1 MGTRAGLRD
10 SRYSRTA
17 NTVHGTGEEKN
28 TERQILGGTWYYSL
42 TPALAGCSK
51 RPKFGLLTVAGCRM
65 GGLGIGWLR
74 GVRGL
79 GGSAEKETVGDLE
92 TAKENVLGRRRRRY
106 FLHPCFSSHC
116 GHIIFQ
122 IIVFHP
128 AQSATW
134 LLNLTHL
141 DLCICHG
148 LGPLP
153 SGLGQEWT
161 LIIVAAS
168 SRDSIL
174 LAIPSLFWFVSLCAV
189 FFLLLL
195 VEGWQPVLGRGMS
208 WQTSSQLQ
216 PAIWITCRCCCR
228 RWQRWW
234 WWLWWRSC

>member
-1 MGTRAGLRD
+1 MYKNLRSKCFIKDLWCSPKILTRCIAKQLYGEKKRREYNCRKSVGTRAGLRD

-17 NTVHGTGEEKN
+17 NTVHGAGGKGTQSGKFLEVLLALFTDTSTGRVEQTSKVWTSNCCWVED
-28 TERQILGGTWYYSL
+28 GGSWHW
-42 TPALAGCSK
+42 LAEG
-51 RPKFGLLTVAGCRM
+51 R
-65 GGLGIGWLR
+65 
-74 GVRGL
+74 RGL

-153 SGLGQEWT
+153 SGLGQE
-161 LIIVAAS
+161 
-168 SRDSIL
+168 
-174 LAIPSLFWFVSLCAV
+174 
-189 FFLLLL
+189 
-195 VEGWQPVLGRGMS
+195 
-208 WQTSSQLQ
+208 
-216 PAIWITCRCCCR
+216 
-228 RWQRWW
+228 
-234 WWLWWRSC
+234 